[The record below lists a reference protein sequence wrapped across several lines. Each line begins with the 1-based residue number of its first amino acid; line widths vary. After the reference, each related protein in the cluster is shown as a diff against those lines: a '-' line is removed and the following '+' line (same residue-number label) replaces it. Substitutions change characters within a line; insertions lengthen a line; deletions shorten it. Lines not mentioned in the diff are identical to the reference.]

1 MKQYIIQFSFEGK
14 IYSADVTEID
24 GLDDVQ
30 YAVSPKDEQLAERFH
45 ANVFEKYK
53 QDNTW
58 HYDFPSAANG
68 EEYMQAVE
76 AGLKLVNS

>member
-14 IYSADVTEID
+14 TYSAHVTEID

-30 YAVSPKDEQLAERFH
+30 YAVSPKDERIAERFRT
-45 ANVFEKYK
+45 NLFEKDK
-53 QDNTW
+53 QDNSW

-68 EEYMQAVE
+68 EAYMQAVV
-76 AGLKLVNS
+76 AGLMKQ

>member
-1 MKQYIIQFSFEGK
+1 MRQFIIQFSFEGK
-14 IYSADVTEID
+14 TYSADVTEID

-45 ANVFEKYK
+45 TNVIEKDK
-53 QDNTW
+53 QDNSW

-68 EEYMQAVE
+68 EAYMQAIE
-76 AGLKLVNS
+76 SGLKSGLK